1 MAKTPGV
8 MPISHR
14 LNAMLALPL
23 CDLCEHFQ
31 RGVLHVEDS
40 AGVHRDDLRLRFPDQ
55 RLNLVCD
62 LCRISKENWT
72 FRPQQ

>member
-1 MAKTPGV
+1 MAKTLG
-8 MPISHR
+8 SHANQPQ

-23 CDLCEHFQ
+23 RDLCEDFH

-40 AGVHRDDLRLRFPDQ
+40 ASVDGDDLRLRFPDQ

-62 LCRISKENWT
+62 LCRIRKENWT
-72 FRPQQ
+72 FRPEQ